1 MAPKIFDFFKTRSIE
16 ESDSD
21 DLQSLGARAAGALQE
36 GDHETAIRSY
46 DALLRADPANAQ
58 AYYKRGNA
66 HNGLFHWQD
75 ALVDYERAIALDAQ
89 HAHAYCNRGA
99 VLQQLGRHE
108 EALASYE
115 RATALNEKDFLAF
128 YNRGSLLKDMS
139 RFDAALASYDQS
151 IALRPD
157 YAEAYINRGNILQ
170 ELKRHEAAVASYDQ
184 AIEIK
189 PVYAEAF
196 QNRGFSLVQLRQFEA
211 ALSSYDRAIELNR
224 GYEEAYQGRLYAL
237 VSLGRF
243 EAAIACYNQI
253 LARDPDQRYLSGM
266 LLHAKMQICDWS
278 DLAPQLARIEQ
289 ALADGKAASPPFP
302 LLAGVDSPE
311 IHRHAAELWV
321 RDQCP
326 ADGAL
331 GPIAK
336 RTRRAKIR
344 IGYFS
349 ADFRNHAVSLSTA
362 ELFERHDRTRFEII
376 AFAFGPRAHDP
387 VRARLER
394 VFDRFIDASNHSD
407 LEVATLSRE
416 IAIDVAVDLGGFTE
430 FCRTKVFALRAAP
443 VQINYLGYPGTMGAP
458 YMDYLIADRTVVPQE
473 ERRHISEKIVFMPNS
488 YLPHDSSAEIADRPI
503 VRQQL
508 GLPPTGFVYCCFN
521 KKYKITPRVFSCWM
535 RILQRTQTSVL
546 WLSQD
551 NEAAADG
558 LRREAAQCGIDP
570 ARLIFAARVESLAD
584 HLARQGAAD
593 LFLDTMPYNAHATAT
608 DALWA
613 GLPVLTLAG
622 RSFASR
628 VSASLLMSIELPE
641 LIAHTIEQYEET
653 AVRLAQDTQLLNDC
667 KNKLARNRLQTPLF
681 DASRFVENLQ
691 NAYVAAHERYIDGLP
706 PEDIYVI
713 GG

>member
-1 MAPKIFDFFKTRSIE
+1 MAPKIFDFFKTRSTE
-16 ESDSD
+16 KPDSD
-21 DLQSLGARAAGALQE
+21 DLQSLSARAAGALQA

-66 HNGLFHWQD
+66 HNGLAHWQD

-99 VLQQLGRHE
+99 VLQRLGRHE

-128 YNRGSLLKDMS
+128 YNRGSLLKDMR

-151 IALRPD
+151 IALRAD

-170 ELKRHEAAVASYDQ
+170 ELKQHEAAVASYDQ

-189 PVYAEAF
+189 PIHAEAF

-237 VSLGRF
+237 INLGRF
-243 EAAIACYNQI
+243 AAAIACYDQI

-266 LLHAKMQICDWS
+266 RLHAKMQICDWS
-278 DLAPQLARIEQ
+278 DLAPQLGRIER

-302 LLAGVDSPE
+302 LLAAVDSPE
-311 IHRHAAELWV
+311 IHRQAAELWV

-336 RTRRAKIR
+336 RARRAKIR

-349 ADFRNHAVSLSTA
+349 ADFRNHAVALSTA

-376 AFAFGPRAHDP
+376 AFAFGPRANDP

-394 VFDRFIDASNHSD
+394 AFDRFIDASDRSD

-416 IAIDVAVDLGGFTE
+416 IGIDIAIDLGGFTE
-430 FCRTKVFALRAAP
+430 FCRTKIFALRAAP
-443 VQINYLGYPGTMGAP
+443 VQINYLGFPGTMGAP
-458 YMDYLIADRTVVPQE
+458 YMDYVIADRTVVPQD

-488 YLPHDSSAEIADRPI
+488 YLPHDSTTEIAGGPI

-508 GLPPTGFVYCCFN
+508 GLPSAGFVYCCFN
-521 KKYKITPRVFSCWM
+521 KKYKLTPRIFSCWM
-535 RILQRTQTSVL
+535 RILGRTQASVL

-551 NEAAADG
+551 NDAAAEH
-558 LRREAAQCGIDP
+558 LRREAVRHGIDP
-570 ARLIFAARVESLAD
+570 ARLIFAGRVESLAD
-584 HLARQGAAD
+584 HLARQRAAD
-593 LFLDTMPYNAHATAT
+593 LFLDTSPYNAHATAT

-628 VSASLLMSIELPE
+628 VSAGLLMSIELPE
-641 LIAHTIEQYEET
+641 LVVRTIEQYEET
-653 AVRLAQDTQLLNDC
+653 AVRLAQDSQLMNDC
-667 KNKLARNRLQTPLF
+667 KNKLARNRLKTPLF
-681 DASRFVENLQ
+681 DAGRFVENLQ
-691 NAYVAAHERYIDGLP
+691 SAYTTAHERCIEGLT

-713 GG
+713 DG